1 MAGEDRPRGESG
13 AAEEDGSARW
23 GDGLRRRAAG
33 AGGGGASASDQA
45 PAGAAREADGR
56 AGGGCL
62 QARWDSPEASVDC
75 VGPTGSGTTD
85 EGIIREVATCSSY
98 SHGVCV
104 LCYASYMLPF
114 QNLDHVPT
122 KHSVRVARFTHRH
135 ERDQI
140 IVLGDDL

>member
-33 AGGGGASASDQA
+33 AGAGGASASDQA

-56 AGGGCL
+56 AGG
-62 QARWDSPEASVDC
+62 DSPEASVDC

-85 EGIIREVATCSSY
+85 EGVIREVATCS
-98 SHGVCV
+98 
-104 LCYASYMLPF
+104 
-114 QNLDHVPT
+114 
-122 KHSVRVARFTHRH
+122 VARTRT
-135 ERDQI
+135 EY
-140 IVLGDDL
+140 V